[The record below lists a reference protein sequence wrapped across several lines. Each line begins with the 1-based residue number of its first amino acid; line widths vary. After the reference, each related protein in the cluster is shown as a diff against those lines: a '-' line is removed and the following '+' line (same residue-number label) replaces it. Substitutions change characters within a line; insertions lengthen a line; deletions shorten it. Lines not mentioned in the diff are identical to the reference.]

1 MTRIQKLLVLAL
13 ILATAAPAMAE
24 TAFRLVVQKRG
35 EEAAAGVGVL
45 MADGLLLTSHR
56 LVSRGGQYLVHDPAT
71 GARLV
76 ATVKAREVNSDL
88 ALLSAP
94 GLGGEPVTIAREAS
108 EAGRRVYLLVPGGTR
123 REGTLHSIFKGKD
136 EQVRYRFT
144 SIVGEDEAAAPLMNN
159 CDELLAISQSKPS
172 SPGGGDANLGV
183 SGALPALVAFL
194 EAQTVEF
201 ETSGEVCPSLQ
212 DQLLQAEKTG
222 KELEEGKAALEQ
234 QRQQVEE
241 EKAAL
246 EQKLEQLKAASS
258 EDQQQNQEQVQK
270 LEANKAALEEHLR
283 RQSQELARK
292 RQALGKQS
300 QSQKDLEEQI
310 ERHQE
315 EGQHK
320 DEELAERQREQ
331 EELRRRQ
338 WFIGI
343 GLGVLLLVA
352 GVLVR
357 RQFRARQRQL
367 RESEQELSAA
377 RSRPELGNV
386 TFSDVILAGVGP
398 LEQELR
404 VKVNGNALARS
415 EVGQVIGRSS
425 ANADYVIGVD
435 SISREHARLRVDGD
449 AMTIEDM
456 NSLNGTSLDGVRLK
470 PGEALV
476 VRDGARLTL
485 GDVDLVAHFLG
496 DRSR

>member
-45 MADGLLLTSHR
+45 MADGLLLTSNR
-56 LVSRGGQYLVHDPAT
+56 LVSRGGQYLFHDPAT
-71 GARLV
+71 GALLV

-94 GLGGEPVTIAREAS
+94 GLGGEPVTVALKAS
-108 EAGRRVYLLVPGGTR
+108 EAGRRVYLVVPGGTR

-172 SPGGGDANLGV
+172 SPGV

-194 EAQTVEF
+194 KAQTVEF

-241 EKAAL
+241 EKTAL

-258 EDQQQNQEQVQK
+258 EDQQQNQEQVQE

-283 RQSQELARK
+283 RQSKELARK
-292 RQALGKQS
+292 RQVLEKQS

-357 RQFRARQRQL
+357 RQFRARQRRL

-377 RSRPELGNV
+377 RSRLERGNV

-415 EVGQVIGRSS
+415 EAGQVIGRSS

-435 SISREHARLRVDGD
+435 SISREHARLRVDSD

-476 VRDGARLTL
+476 VRDGSRLTL
-485 GDVDLVAHFLG
+485 GDIDLVVHFLKDG
-496 DRSR
+496 SR